1 MPATVL
7 NADIYGS
14 DLTYQGQL
22 SYTCQT
28 GYEHISGSLARTCKS
43 NGNWT
48 GSTPVC
54 QGKLII
60 GNRTCIQ

>member
-1 MPATVL
+1 MPAAVS
-7 NADIYGS
+7 NADFSGS

-28 GYEHISGSLARTCKS
+28 GYEHTSGNLSRTCQS
-43 NGNWT
+43 DGSWT

-54 QGKLII
+54 QGRLKY
-60 GNRTCIQ
+60 